1 MQDNHTGM
9 NRRTFMR
16 LAVGSLG
23 AAALSACMPQTPA
36 SDRRVRRP
44 SSNASMDAKSFQAAR
59 RYQQTRF
66 GNIAYVEQGSGEAAL
81 FLHGFPLN
89 GFQWRGAL
97 PRLADARRCIAPDF
111 LGLGYT
117 QVADGQSVAP
127 AEQADM
133 LAAFMD
139 GLGIARADI
148 VANDSGGAVAQLLAT
163 RHPQRVRTMLLTNC
177 DTEHECPPAAMAPV
191 IDMSRKGAYVDEWL
205 RPWLKDKALARSD
218 KGLGGMTFSYPDHPT
233 DEAIDMYL
241 SPLVANARR
250 TEAYALALEQ
260 NSLAG
265 IGPKLAAS
273 QIPVRIIWG
282 MADPIFSPAG
292 AEYLDRAFPHS
303 RGVHRIANGKLFF
316 PEEFPDVIAAEARQL
331 WAAS

>member
-1 MQDNHTGM
+1 MIHMQDRHTGM

-23 AAALSACMPQTPA
+23 VAALSACLPRAPA
-36 SDRRVRRP
+36 TGSRVRTP
-44 SSNASMDAKSFQAAR
+44 SSHASMDAKSFNASRRFQA
-59 RYQQTRF
+59 TSF

-127 AEQADM
+127 AMQADM

-148 VANDSGGAVAQLLAT
+148 
-163 RHPQRVRTMLLTNC
+163 
-177 DTEHECPPAAMAPV
+177 
-191 IDMSRKGAYVDEWL
+191 
-205 RPWLKDKALARSD
+205 
-218 KGLGGMTFSYPDHPT
+218 
-233 DEAIDMYL
+233 
-241 SPLVANARR
+241 
-250 TEAYALALEQ
+250 
-260 NSLAG
+260 
-265 IGPKLAAS
+265 
-273 QIPVRIIWG
+273 
-282 MADPIFSPAG
+282 
-292 AEYLDRAFPHS
+292 
-303 RGVHRIANGKLFF
+303 
-316 PEEFPDVIAAEARQL
+316 
-331 WAAS
+331 